1 MGSSLSGER
10 RLGGIVQW
18 GTYWTLALVAFP
30 LPGGLAAQEVR
41 LGPAQA
47 RAAEP
52 FSLVNTVRELST
64 GQVVVADPL
73 GGTLV
78 MLDRTLQRSTP
89 LGREGGGPGEYRQSD
104 AVWPL
109 PGDSTLLVDLGNA
122 RLTVISPDGVLGRSR
137 PLAPGEFA
145 PGRPLTLF
153 IPRGVD
159 RDGRLYIEGGRAM
172 GGPPS
177 DSAVVMR
184 VAGEAAP
191 ESLVRVKL
199 PDTRQETS
207 GGANERSVRLRAVPL
222 SRVDAWG
229 VGPDG
234 SVAVA
239 RSGDYH
245 LDWILPDGRT
255 VSGPP
260 VDHRPVRIR
269 QAERE
274 EWDLERGRSG
284 GGIGISIEVE
294 NGRTNMSFGRTGSGP
309 RGESDLASLSWPETM
324 PPFVGATLQV
334 DGRGRA
340 WVRRSMP
347 AGEAALYDVF
357 DGTGRIVAQIRFPEG
372 RRLVGFGE
380 ETLYAVDVDEF
391 DLQTLER
398 YALP

>member
-1 MGSSLSGER
+1 MPGVMLWAMGVVLVSTPAG
-10 RLGGIVQW
+10 LG
-18 GTYWTLALVAFP
+18 
-30 LPGGLAAQEVR
+30 AQEGR

-52 FSLVNTVRELST
+52 FSLVNTVRELSD
-64 GQVVVADPL
+64 GQLVVADPL

-78 MLDRTLQRSTP
+78 MLDPTLQRARP
-89 LGREGGGPGEYRQSD
+89 LGREGGGPGEYRQPD

-122 RLTVISPDGVLGRSR
+122 RLTVISPDGTLGRGQ

-145 PGRPLTLF
+145 PGRPLSLF

-159 RDGRLYIEGGRAM
+159 RNGWLYIEGARAM
-172 GGPPS
+172 GGAPS
-177 DSAVVMR
+177 DSVAIMR
-184 VAGEAAP
+184 VMGEAAP
-191 ESLVRVKL
+191 APVGRVKL
-199 PDTRQETS
+199 ADTRQETS
-207 GGANERSVRLRAVPL
+207 GGANDRSVRVRPVPL
-222 SRVDAWG
+222 SPVDAWG

-239 RSGDYH
+239 RSADYH

-260 VDHRPVRIR
+260 VEHRPVAIR

-274 EWDLERGRSG
+274 EWELERSRAG

-294 NGRTNMSFGRTGSGP
+294 NGRTTMSFGRTGSGG
-309 RGESDLASLSWPETM
+309 RGESDLSDLPWPQTM
-324 PPFVGATLQV
+324 PAFVGGTVWV

-340 WVRRSMP
+340 WVRRSRP

-357 DGTGRIVAQIRFPEG
+357 DGTGRPVAQIRFPEG

-380 ETLYAVDVDEF
+380 RALYAVHVDDF

>member
-1 MGSSLSGER
+1 MVVMASLPAG
-10 RLGGIVQW
+10 LG
-18 GTYWTLALVAFP
+18 
-30 LPGGLAAQEVR
+30 AQEVP

-47 RAAEP
+47 RAVEP
-52 FSLVNTVRELST
+52 FSLVNTVRELSS
-64 GQVVVADPL
+64 GEVLVADPL

-78 MLDRTLQRSTP
+78 MLDPTLQRATP
-89 LGREGGGPGEYRQSD
+89 LGREGGGPGEYRQPD

-122 RLTVISPDGVLGRSR
+122 RLTVISPEGVLGRGR

-145 PGRPLTLF
+145 PGRLLTLF

-159 RDGRLYIEGGRAM
+159 RNGWLYIEGGRAM
-172 GGPPS
+172 GGAPS
-177 DSAVVMR
+177 DSVSIMR
-184 VAGEAAP
+184 VAGDAGPAP
-191 ESLVRVKL
+191 LGRVKL
-199 PDTRQETS
+199 ADTRQETS
-207 GGANERSVRLRAVPL
+207 GGANDRSVRVRAVPL
-222 SRVDAWG
+222 SPVDAWG

-245 LDWILPDGRT
+245 LDWILPDGRI

-269 QAERE
+269 QDERE
-274 EWDLERGRSG
+274 EWELERGRAG
-284 GGIGISIEVE
+284 GGIGISIEME

-309 RGESDLASLSWPETM
+309 RGESDLSGLPWPETK
-324 PPFVGATLQV
+324 PPFVGGTVHV

-340 WVRRSMP
+340 WVRRSLP
-347 AGEAALYDVF
+347 AGEAPLYDVF
-357 DGTGRIVAQIRFPEG
+357 DGSGRPVAQIRFPEG

-380 ETLYAVDVDEF
+380 GTLYAVDVDDF